1 MLGTMSELYSFAT
14 MVSHGPIEWDDTSC
28 KAFYM
33 KSIITKWNVHVFSIP
48 IYKRTSQIFNMQI
61 RPILESLHSA
71 LFFNN
76 SKGLLNPSHCQCSSP
91 ELNSLFET
99 YFVSLSNLAPLQ
111 SSLILFIL
119 SKLQN
124 PSYHFVA
131 SNFIMI
137 LHCLMVFKLMLGL
150 FCLAKKIF

>member
-1 MLGTMSELYSFAT
+1 
-14 MVSHGPIEWDDTSC
+14 MVSHGLIEWDDTSC
-28 KAFYM
+28 KAFYR
-33 KSIITKWNVHVFSIP
+33 KSIILKWNIEVFLIP
-48 IYKRTSQIFNMQI
+48 IYKITSQIFNTQI
-61 RPILESLHSA
+61 RAVLKGLHSA

-76 SKGLLNPSHCQCSSP
+76 SKGFQACQLNPSHCQCSSP

-99 YFVSLSNLAPLQ
+99 SFASLSNLAPLQ
-111 SSLILFIL
+111 SCLIMFIL

-124 PSYHFVA
+124 LSCHFVA

-137 LHCLMVFKLMLGL
+137 LHCLTVFKLTLGL